1 VIKVTFSPSQFGTRT
16 GNITITDDASNS
28 PQKVPLSGKGV
39 PPAALT
45 PGSATWTARTVGTT
59 SLAKVFYLKNYQTVA
74 LNNIVISITGD
85 FSVSATTCAASLA
98 AKTNCTISVVFKPTA
113 VGTRTGKLKATDNA
127 SNSPQVSNLTG
138 TGK

>member
-1 VIKVTFSPSQFGTRT
+1 M
-16 GNITITDDASNS
+16 
-28 PQKVPLSGKGV
+28 
-39 PPAALT
+39 
-45 PGSATWTARTVGTT
+45 GTT